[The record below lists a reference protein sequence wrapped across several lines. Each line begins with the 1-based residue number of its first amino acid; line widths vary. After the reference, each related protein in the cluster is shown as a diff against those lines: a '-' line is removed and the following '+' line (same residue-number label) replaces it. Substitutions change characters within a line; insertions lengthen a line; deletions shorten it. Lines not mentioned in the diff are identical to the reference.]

1 MNFVCSERNGKVTP
15 FGKHGRLHVD
25 GRHLVDENGE
35 VVALHGI
42 STHNLNYYPEYV
54 NEEAFTQFA
63 DEYGV
68 DIMRLAMYTQ
78 TADDVPGYADTDDEG
93 RRKLEEL
100 MLTGVRI
107 CASLG
112 IYCIVDWHIL
122 FDYNP
127 KMNEDMSAKF
137 WNSMALRLRDYDNV
151 IFEICNEP
159 NMNTETGD
167 KATWDDIRG
176 YAHHIIDVIRDIDET
191 KVIIVGTP
199 IWSQRVDDAA
209 DNPLEYDNIMYTL
222 HFYADSHKDE
232 LRGRMKYAID
242 KDLPIFV
249 TEFGICDASGN
260 GPVNDAET
268 DIWLKELEA
277 NDISYVIWNLSNK
290 DETSAILKP
299 ECDKINNFTS
309 DDLSPC
315 GERMVRIMTKFK

>member
-1 MNFVCSERNGKVTP
+1 MNFVCSERNGKATP

-54 NEEAFTQFA
+54 NEEAFTQFT

-68 DIMRLAMYTQ
+68 DIMRLAMYSGA
-78 TADDVPGYADTDDEG
+78 ADGVNGYADTDDEG

-100 MLTGVRI
+100 VLAGVRI

-112 IYCIVDWHIL
+112 IYCLVDWHIL
-122 FDYNP
+122 LDYNP
-127 KMNEDMSAKF
+127 KMHEDMAAKF

-167 KATWDDIRG
+167 KATWDDIRD
-176 YAHHIIDVIRDIDET
+176 YAHHIIDVIKDIDES

-199 IWSQRVDDAA
+199 VWSQRVDDAS

-222 HFYADSHKDE
+222 HFYADSHRDE
-232 LRGRMKYAID
+232 LRGRMKYALN

-260 GPVNDAET
+260 GPINDSET
-268 DIWLKELEA
+268 EIWLKELEA
-277 NDISYVIWNLSNK
+277 NRISYVIWNLSNK

-315 GERMVRIMTKFK
+315 GERMVKMMAKFK